1 LISYLKSQISNFK
14 STVRVAQVIGRV
26 TLNVQDPSF
35 KGGRWLMCNPL
46 DAENFNTACVTPA
59 PLSKQFSL
67 VAYDKIGAG
76 EGDIVGIVEGA
87 EATAPFDHDI
97 PIDAI
102 TVAVFDSLHYE
113 PPVSQPN

>member
-1 LISYLKSQISNFK
+1 MRI
-14 STVRVAQVIGRV
+14 AQVIGRV

-46 DAENFNTACVTPA
+46 DTENFNTACVKPP
-59 PLSKQFSL
+59 PLSAQSTL
-67 VAYDKIGAG
+67 VAYDNLGAG

-87 EATAPFDHDI
+87 EATAPFDYDI

-102 TVAVFDSLHYE
+102 TAAIFDSLSYQ
-113 PPVSQPN
+113 PPAA

>member
-1 LISYLKSQISNFK
+1 MRI
-14 STVRVAQVIGRV
+14 AQVIGRV

-46 DAENFNTACVTPA
+46 DAKDFNTACGKPPA
-59 PLSKQFSL
+59 HSSQFSL
-67 VAYDKIGAG
+67 VTYDNLGAG

-87 EATAPFDHDI
+87 EATAPFDYPI

-102 TVAVFDSLHYE
+102 TVAIFDSLHYE
-113 PPVSQPN
+113 PPTSQP